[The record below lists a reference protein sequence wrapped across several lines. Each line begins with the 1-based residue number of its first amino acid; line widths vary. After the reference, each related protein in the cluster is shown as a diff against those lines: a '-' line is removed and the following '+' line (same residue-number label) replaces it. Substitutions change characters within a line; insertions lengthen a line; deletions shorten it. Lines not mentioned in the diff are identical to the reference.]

1 MPGSAAR
8 CYRPDMMTQRRPPG
22 GRASA
27 EQGEPAYRLD
37 HMTQA
42 DVPDVSRVERRCFPN
57 PWPSSAYRRELQ
69 NPAQNVYV
77 VLRHL
82 HGGEVSSQNGQHED
96 ASTAAGNASRALPR
110 RSLLPIG
117 LGRRHDPNGNVP
129 NTLIGFAGMWLAFDE
144 AHITTIGIDPGYRG
158 RGLGELLLLSMID
171 AALVRGAR
179 WLTLEVRVSN
189 VAAQNLYRKYG
200 FSVRGSR
207 KRYYSDNNEDALI
220 MWSDALDTAEFR
232 ANIEARRY
240 ALQRRLGPRVAA
252 GDITPFPVS
261 ITGTGAP

>member
-1 MPGSAAR
+1 
-8 CYRPDMMTQRRPPG
+8 MMTQRRPPG

-27 EQGEPAYRLD
+27 DPGDPAYRLD

-82 HGGEVSSQNGQHED
+82 HGGAAAAPYGQTD
-96 ASTAAGNASRALPR
+96 TGTASGNNARGLPR

-117 LGRRHDPNGNVP
+117 LGRRHESQESETDS
-129 NTLIGFAGMWLAFDE
+129 LIGFAGMWLAFDE
-144 AHITTIGIDPGYRG
+144 AHITTIGVDPGYRG
-158 RGLGELLLLSMID
+158 LGLGELLLLSMVD

-189 VAAQNLYRKYG
+189 VAAQALYRKYG

-220 MWSDALDTAEFR
+220 MWSDALDEPAFR
-232 ANIEARRY
+232 ANVEARRH
-240 ALQRRLGPRVAA
+240 ALRQRLGAQVAP
-252 GDITPFPVS
+252 GDLGPFPEFTTRAGQS
-261 ITGTGAP
+261 

>member
-1 MPGSAAR
+1 
-8 CYRPDMMTQRRPPG
+8 
-22 GRASA
+22 
-27 EQGEPAYRLD
+27 
-37 HMTQA
+37 
-42 DVPDVSRVERRCFPN
+42 
-57 PWPSSAYRRELQ
+57 
-69 NPAQNVYV
+69 
-77 VLRHL
+77 
-82 HGGEVSSQNGQHED
+82 
-96 ASTAAGNASRALPR
+96 
-110 RSLLPIG
+110 
-117 LGRRHDPNGNVP
+117 
-129 NTLIGFAGMWLAFDE
+129 
-144 AHITTIGIDPGYRG
+144 
-158 RGLGELLLLSMID
+158 
-171 AALVRGAR
+171 
-179 WLTLEVRVSN
+179 VSN